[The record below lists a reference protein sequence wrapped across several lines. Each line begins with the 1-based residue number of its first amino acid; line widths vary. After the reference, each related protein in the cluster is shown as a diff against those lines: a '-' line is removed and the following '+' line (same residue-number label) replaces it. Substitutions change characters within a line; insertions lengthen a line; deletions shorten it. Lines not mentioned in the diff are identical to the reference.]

1 MEVEV
6 KENYKRNE
14 KFLSEFDK
22 YLVNNKL
29 SDKTIRNHMSNVSL
43 YINDYL
49 NYYEAATMEEGCF
62 EIDCFLGDWFIR
74 KCMWST
80 ASSIRSTAASI
91 KKFYKCMNELGH
103 VSNEDYKSLCSTIKN
118 CMDDWIDE
126 VNDYNNFDN
135 SNIFW

>member
-1 MEVEV
+1 
-6 KENYKRNE
+6 
-14 KFLSEFDK
+14 
-22 YLVNNKL
+22 
-29 SDKTIRNHMSNVSL
+29 
-43 YINDYL
+43 
-49 NYYEAATMEEGCF
+49 
-62 EIDCFLGDWFIR
+62 
-74 KCMWST
+74 MWST

>member
-1 MEVEV
+1 MEEEV
-6 KENYKRNE
+6 KKNYKRNE

-62 EIDCFLGDWFIR
+62 EIDGFLGDWFIR

-80 ASSIRSTAASI
+80 AYSVKTTAASI

-103 VSNEDYKSLCSTIKN
+103 VSNEDYKFLCSTIKD

-126 VNDYNNFDN
+126 VNDYNNFDD
-135 SNIFW
+135 SSIFW